1 MASIALAGMLVQAPS
16 LRSFDSGSQ
25 VCCFCVA
32 DRAYVR
38 ARKGEE
44 DAPGQFYDVE
54 VWGKAAEH
62 CLDRLHKGSR
72 VAVQG
77 QAIWQEYRNSNGEKR
92 RSLKVTRANLTFLDS
107 KSERQE
113 LAATTSAPESNG
125 AAHMWSSSGV
135 GAPF

>member
-1 MASIALAGMLVQAPS
+1 MASIALAGLLVQAPS

-25 VCCFCVA
+25 VCSFCVA

-38 ARKGEE
+38 PRKGEE
-44 DAPGQFYDVE
+44 EAPGQFYDVE

-62 CLDRLHKGSR
+62 CVDRLHKGSR

-77 QAIWQEYRNSNGEKR
+77 QAIWQEYRTSNGEKR
-92 RSLKVTRANLTFLDS
+92 RSLKVTRAHLTFLDS
-107 KSERQE
+107 KAEQQA
-113 LAATTSAPESNG
+113 LAGATCAIQGSG
-125 AAHMWSSSGV
+125 VAHTVSSGV